1 MPVDVLWAVRN
12 TVWASPRTVLAI
24 CRRRSSAIGFR
35 FCGMMLLMPV
45 SERSSRSHGAG
56 SWYWTCTSSLN
67 CPTAIAEM
75 ARAEASS
82 VLESTDDTWLAS

>member
-1 MPVDVLWAVRN
+1 MPVEVLCAVRK
-12 TVWASPRTVLAI
+12 TVWASPTTVLATS
-24 CRRRSSAIGFR
+24 RSRSSAIGFR

-67 CPTAIAEM
+67 CPTPMAEM
-75 ARAEASS
+75 ARTEASS
-82 VLESTDDTWLAS
+82 VFESTEET